1 MYRGLGLRR
10 DDYLVDL
17 ARADLVVLV
26 TAIEFA
32 AAKARLGQK
41 EVKIDD
47 GEELLTIRA
56 WRP

>member
-1 MYRGLGLRR
+1 MHRGLGLRR

-17 ARADLVVLV
+17 AGGDLVVLA
-26 TAIEFA
+26 TAVEFA
-32 AAKARLGQK
+32 AEKARLGQI
-41 EVKIDD
+41 EVKMDD